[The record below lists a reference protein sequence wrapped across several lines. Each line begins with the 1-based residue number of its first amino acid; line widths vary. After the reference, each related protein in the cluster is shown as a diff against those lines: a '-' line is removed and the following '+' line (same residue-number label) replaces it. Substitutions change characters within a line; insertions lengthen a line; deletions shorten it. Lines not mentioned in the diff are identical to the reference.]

1 MQANYLPIIKNM
13 NQPRSVGI
21 VRPRGALEE
30 WLTVGYS
37 PWTAGRA
44 IFGTQFIEDLML
56 RPELIQTAETAPPA
70 PGGTAATAAKPSA
83 IHIEKRDAV
92 SQAVK
97 ESEQL
102 DTIFSLCRHG
112 KYDEVELLL
121 NSPDWSIGIDAKDA
135 TGNTLLS
142 VACQNNNKRI
152 AKLCMRRGADINT
165 QNLNGQSLLHYCH
178 EYGFHDLMEYLMEK
192 GARDD
197 LLNADGLT
205 CYEGLSQEAVDA
217 I

>member
-1 MQANYLPIIKNM
+1 
-13 NQPRSVGI
+13 
-21 VRPRGALEE
+21 
-30 WLTVGYS
+30 
-37 PWTAGRA
+37 
-44 IFGTQFIEDLML
+44 ML
-56 RPELIQTAETAPPA
+56 RPELVQSATDPVPPTTG
-70 PGGTAATAAKPSA
+70 PTKPVPQV
-83 IHIEKRDAV
+83 EKRDAV

-97 ESEQL
+97 EADQL
-102 DTIFSLCRHG
+102 DTILSLCRHG

-121 NSPDWSIGIDAKDA
+121 NSPEWSIGIDAKDA